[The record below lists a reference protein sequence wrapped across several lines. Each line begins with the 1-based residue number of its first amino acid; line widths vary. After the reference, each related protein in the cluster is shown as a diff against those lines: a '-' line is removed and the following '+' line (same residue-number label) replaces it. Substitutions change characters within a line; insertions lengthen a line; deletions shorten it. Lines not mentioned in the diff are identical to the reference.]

1 MLLKKQKKLILIYN
15 KGVFMKKAVQGILFL
30 GLLFLVACAG
40 PDKKVT
46 RIDPNAVVDLSGR
59 WNDTDSRLVAEE
71 MINDCLGRPWY
82 SNMIQQKGSL
92 PTVVIGKVRNK
103 SHEHINVETF
113 IKDMERALINSG
125 AVDFVANA
133 ELRSELRDEIASQAG
148 NATDE
153 TRKDAGQ
160 EIGAD
165 LLLTGSLNSII
176 DQDGGEQVIF
186 YQINLELVD
195 LQSHRKVWIGD
206 KKIKKYISRDAVK
219 F

>member
-1 MLLKKQKKLILIYN
+1 MQKIIRA
-15 KGVFMKKAVQGILFL
+15 VFFL
-30 GLLFLVACAG
+30 SLLFLVACG
-40 PDKKVT
+40 GGGKKVS

-59 WNDTDSRLVAEE
+59 WNDTDSRLVADE
-71 MINDCLGRPWY
+71 MIKDCLSRPWY
-82 SNMIQQKGSL
+82 NNMYQQKGAN

-103 SHEHINVETF
+103 SHEHINIETF

-125 AVDFVANA
+125 TVDFVANA
-133 ELRSELRDEIASQAG
+133 AMRDELRDEIASQAG
-148 NATDE
+148 NATEE

-165 LLLTGSLNSII
+165 LMLTGSLNSII

-186 YQINLELVD
+186 YQIDLELID

-219 F
+219 L